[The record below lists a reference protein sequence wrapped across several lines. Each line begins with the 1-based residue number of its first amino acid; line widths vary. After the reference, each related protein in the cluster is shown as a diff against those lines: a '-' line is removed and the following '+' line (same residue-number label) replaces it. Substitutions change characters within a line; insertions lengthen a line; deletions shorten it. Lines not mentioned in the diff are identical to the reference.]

1 VADDATPQPSN
12 GDPSLEN
19 KPEHPRDA
27 TPWIKLIDQA
37 EKTFEPWNNAC
48 DAIAKDYAS
57 LGKLSKT
64 RTDREFQIFY
74 ANLEVLKPS
83 IYARA
88 PLPVVVPR
96 FKDRKP
102 VPRKTSEMLE
112 RALITSF
119 DTEKVH
125 ETLKKVR
132 DDLALTGRG
141 VIWNRYETYT
151 KGEEAKECVRY
162 EWLHRKDFLHEPARV
177 WSEVGWVARGTWLTA
192 EQGEARFK
200 DAWVEIHYVDAL
212 DTAENYKVEQKARV
226 WELWHKEKNLVV
238 WVHPGAKDVLDIAEP
253 HLNLEGAFPCPRP
266 AYATCEFDSLIP
278 VPDACFY
285 KDQLEEINELTARI
299 SALAESLRLVGF
311 YAAGSEDL
319 GTAIET
325 AMAQVNM
332 GENRRVAIPLPGMS
346 SFGGQSL
353 KDAIVWLPV
362 VDVANTVKE
371 LVALRRQLIDDVYQ
385 ISGISDIMR
394 GETQASETLGAQ
406 QLKSQYGSIRIKDR
420 QGEMVRLADG
430 TLNIAG
436 EIMAENFQPE
446 TLMSLSQTDDIP
458 RQADVLQQHQAE
470 AMKQIQELAA
480 KAQQQAMQPPQGD
493 PPQDGQPPQPQAPP
507 DPQQM
512 AAQFEQ
518 AKQAKQAIIQQ
529 HEKAIAEIVTVEKV
543 FELLRG
549 QKVRPFVL
557 QIATDSTIQPDE
569 NAEKQARNE
578 FGQAFAQTTTA
589 LAPLI
594 QQAPE
599 SAEFAGEMLKFM
611 LAPFRAGRQME
622 QSIDDFV
629 NQMTEKSKQ
638 PPPPNPEMI
647 KAEGEQK
654 KLEAEIAGKAAEL
667 EDRKADRTEKNAVA
681 VQTAQ
686 AKQAEATAAAADR
699 QAERQHKERLA
710 AIDERKAAIALREK
724 EIDLELKKIEGM
736 TRKLEADA
744 KHRDIEV
751 REAELLKPPERQ
763 EPDPL
768 EIEAKQLANDK
779 TRTEIRKTR
788 KEIGE
793 PDPAD
798 VSRKQEALDEMNEK
812 QMEQILN
819 AFNQLG
825 GFMQKLADQHD
836 AHSQKMVK
844 AVLAPRVPIRDPKTN
859 KVVGARAQM
868 DDE

>member
-1 VADDATPQPSN
+1 VSDDATPQPSN

-27 TPWIKLIDQA
+27 TPWHKLIDQA

-57 LGKLSKT
+57 LAKLSKT

-102 VPRKTSEMLE
+102 VPRRTSEMLE

-141 VIWNRYETYT
+141 VIWNRYETYS

-162 EWLHRKDFLHEPARV
+162 EWIHRRDFLHEPARV
-177 WSEVGWVARGTWLTA
+177 WSEVGWVARGTWLTS
-192 EQGEARFK
+192 EQGEARFGE
-200 DAWVEIHYVDAL
+200 AWVEIHYVDAK
-212 DTAENYKVEQKARV
+212 DTAEDYKVEQKARV

-253 HLNLEGAFPCPRP
+253 HLNLEGFFSCPRP

-299 SALAESLRLVGF
+299 SALSESLRLVGF

-332 GENRRVAIPLPGMS
+332 GENRRIAIPLPGMS

-362 VDVANTVKE
+362 RDVAETVTQ
-371 LVALRRQLIDDVYQ
+371 LIQLRRQLIDDVYQ

-480 KAQQQAMQPPQGD
+480 KAQQQAMQPPPAG

-518 AKQAKQAIIQQ
+518 AKAAIIQQ
-529 HEKAIAEIVTVEKV
+529 HEKAIAEVVTVEKV
-543 FELLRG
+543 FALLRG
-549 QKVRPFVL
+549 QKIRPFVL

-569 NAEKQARNE
+569 NAEKSARNE

-594 QQAPE
+594 AQAPE
-599 SAEFAGEMLKFM
+599 ASEFAGEMLKFM

-629 NQMTEKSKQ
+629 SQMTEKSKQ
-638 PPPPNPEMI
+638 PPPPNPEQI
-647 KAEGEQK
+647 KAE
-654 KLEAEIAGKAAEL
+654 AEIKGMDLDQAARAADL
-667 EDRKADRTEKNAVA
+667 EDRKAERAAKLAQTAKAHEAETIKAAQDAQRQADEVERKRQDEAIKRQQAMEDRALKMQDEERKNAEA
-681 VQTAQ
+681 ARKAEHDARMRQIDLMMAQ
-686 AKQAEATAAAADR
+686 ITMNTERLKIIAMAEEAEEAKREKKEKEAQAEAKEYERTGMETAR
-699 QAERQHKERLA
+699 QAES
-710 AIDERKAAIALREK
+710 
-724 EIDLELKKIEGM
+724 
-736 TRKLEADA
+736 DA
-744 KHRDIEV
+744 KASK
-751 REAELLKPPERQ
+751 RE
-763 EPDPL
+763 
-768 EIEAKQLANDK
+768 EA
-779 TRTEIRKTR
+779 
-788 KEIGE
+788 
-793 PDPAD
+793 
-798 VSRKQEALDEMNEK
+798 MN
-812 QMEQILN
+812 
-819 AFNQLG
+819 
-825 GFMQKLADQHD
+825 
-836 AHSQKMVK
+836 
-844 AVLAPRVPIRDPKTN
+844 AVLASLSQGLETVAAAQQALAESMARPKTIKFN
-859 KVVGARAQM
+859 AEGRPVGIQ
-868 DDE
+868 

>member
-1 VADDATPQPSN
+1 MDDATPQPSN

-19 KPEHPRDA
+19 KPEHPKDA
-27 TPWIKLIDQA
+27 TPWLKLIDQA

-48 DAIAKDYAS
+48 DAIAKDLAS
-57 LGKLSKT
+57 LSKLAKT

-83 IYARA
+83 IYAR
-88 PLPVVVPR
+88 PPQPVVVPR

-132 DDLALTGRG
+132 DDLAVTGRG

-151 KGEEAKECVRY
+151 KGEATKECVRY
-162 EWLHRKDFLHEPARV
+162 EWIHRRDFLHEPARV
-177 WSEVGWVARGTWLTA
+177 WSEVGWVARGTWLTVD
-192 EQGEARFK
+192 QGEARFGE
-200 DAWVEIHYVDAL
+200 AWKEIQYVDAK

-238 WVHPGAKDVLDIAEP
+238 WVHPSAKDVLDIAEP
-253 HLNLEGAFPCPRP
+253 HLNLEGMFPCPRP
-266 AYATCEFDSLIP
+266 AYGTCEQDSLIP

-299 SALAESLRLVGF
+299 SALSESLRLVGF
-311 YAAGSEDL
+311 YAAGAEDL

-325 AMAQVNM
+325 AIAQVNS
-332 GENRRVAIPLPGMS
+332 GENRRVTVPLPGMS
-346 SFGGQSL
+346 SFGQQSL

-362 VDVANTVKE
+362 VDVANTIKE

-436 EIMAENFQPE
+436 EIMSENFQPE
-446 TLMSLSQTDDIP
+446 TLMALSQTDDLP

-470 AMKQIQELAA
+470 AMKQIQELAT
-480 KAQQQAMQPPQGD
+480 KTQQQAMQPPQG

-512 AAQFEQ
+512 MAQFEQ
-518 AKQAKQAIIQQ
+518 AKQAIILQ
-529 HEKAIAEIVTVEKV
+529 HEKAISEVVTVEKV
-543 FELLRG
+543 FALLRE

-569 NAEKQARNE
+569 NAEKSARNE

-599 SAEFAGEMLKFM
+599 TAEFAGEMLKFM

-629 NQMTEKSKQ
+629 SQMTEKSKQ
-638 PPPPNPEMI
+638 PPPPNPEQMKI
-647 KAEGEQK
+647 
-654 KLEAEIAGKAAEL
+654 EAELKGMELEQAGKAAEL
-667 EDRKADRTEKNAVA
+667 DNSKADRETKLAQAAKAQEAEAMKAAQDAQRQAEEAERKRQDEAVKRQQAMEDRALKMQDEDRKA
-681 VQTAQ
+681 
-686 AKQAEATAAAADR
+686 AEAERKAQHDGMMRQIDLMMARITMETERLKIISMAEQAAEAKREKQEKEAQNEAKEYEREAKDMAR
-699 QAERQHKERLA
+699 QAE
-710 AIDERKAAIALREK
+710 
-724 EIDLELKKIEGM
+724 G
-736 TRKLEADA
+736 DA
-744 KHRDIEV
+744 KSSKRD
-751 REAELLKPPERQ
+751 EAMSAALASLSQ
-763 EPDPL
+763 GL
-768 EIEAKQLANDK
+768 ETVAQAQQALA
-779 TRTEIRKTR
+779 E
-788 KEIGE
+788 
-793 PDPAD
+793 
-798 VSRKQEALDEMNEK
+798 S
-812 QMEQILN
+812 LN
-819 AFNQLG
+819 
-825 GFMQKLADQHD
+825 K
-836 AHSQKMVK
+836 
-844 AVLAPRVPIRDPKTN
+844 PKTIKFN
-859 KVVGARAQM
+859 AEGRPVGIQ
-868 DDE
+868 